1 MKHAIGIDLGGTYI
15 KYAVVQD
22 DGTIIFEDKCF
33 TLPERNALIGQLKKT
48 IRHCLRTAGE
58 RGIAIDGIGVGT
70 PGIVDPTE
78 RILLGG
84 SPNIEGWE
92 QVPLADEIEE
102 EFGLPTR
109 LCNDANAM
117 AMAEHSFGVARGLSD
132 VIFISIGTGIGGA
145 VIVDNKML
153 RGYMNRGGELGCTP
167 LNVDGGIRC
176 NCGAEGCWES
186 YASTAAMLR
195 FYERVTGESITGEQL
210 VARYLAGE
218 RAATEIWEKECYYIG
233 RGIAGFINI
242 FAPQM
247 VVIGG
252 GISEAGDFFIRM
264 VSEVAMK
271 NALRDCSEHTAIRGA
286 LMGNQAGV
294 IGAAGLI
301 FDR

>member
-15 KYAVVQD
+15 KYAVVKG
-22 DGTIIFEDKCF
+22 DGTVIWEDKCS
-33 TLPERNALIGQLKKT
+33 TLPERDALMRQLKNAVKQC
-48 IRHCLRTAGE
+48 RSAADQ
-58 RGIAIDGIGVGT
+58 RGIRLDGVGIGT

-78 RILLGG
+78 RVLLGG
-84 SPNIEGWE
+84 SPNIQGWSR
-92 QVPLADEIEE
+92 VPIADEIEAAA
-102 EFGLPTR
+102 GLQVR

-117 AMAEHSFGVARGLSD
+117 AMAEHSFGAARGLSD

-145 VIVDNKML
+145 VIVDNRML
-153 RGYMNRGGELGCTP
+153 KGYMNRGGELGCTP
-167 LNVDGGIRC
+167 FNVDGEVLC
-176 NCGAEGCWES
+176 NCGTVGCWEA

-195 FYERVTGESITGEQL
+195 FYEKQTGVSITGEEL

-252 GISEAGDFFIRM
+252 GISEAGDFFIQM
-264 VSEVAMK
+264 VSEVAMRS
-271 NALRDCSEHTAIRGA
+271 ALHDCSEYTTIRGA
-286 LMGNQAGV
+286 QMGNQAGI
-294 IGAAGLI
+294 IGAASLI
-301 FDR
+301 LDR